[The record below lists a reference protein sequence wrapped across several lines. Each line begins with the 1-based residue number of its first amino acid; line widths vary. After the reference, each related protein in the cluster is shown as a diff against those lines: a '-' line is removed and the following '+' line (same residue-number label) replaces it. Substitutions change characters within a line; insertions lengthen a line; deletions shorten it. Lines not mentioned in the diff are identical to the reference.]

1 MSAGGHV
8 AVCVIEWSIHL
19 VALKLTEGLCF
30 GIRWCRKGGSGS
42 RSHSESG
49 EKNDPECRI
58 TEAMHSNQSYKV
70 NYKIKKILNI
80 ETPVYKYKK
89 VLQRR

>member
-1 MSAGGHV
+1 MESDG
-8 AVCVIEWSIHL
+8 AV
-19 VALKLTEGLCF
+19 
-30 GIRWCRKGGSGS
+30 KGVLGQGPTQKV
-42 RSHSESG
+42 G

-80 ETPVYKYKK
+80 ETPVYKYKR